1 MSQGPPNLAR
11 TAKSMRAI
19 CEMTRKYHSN
29 IVSMCL
35 CTPHLHA
42 KMFAQSL
49 SKPWNIFENM
59 CCMWTLFSCWKSV
72 QIYICNM
79 YCQSVNAPR
88 FSIHLLF
95 QLHLNS
101 MLALFPPS
109 PSTSNTRLILAPL
122 YFDMRFCCI
131 KLDDW
136 AQFVKTCVCKVIGIV
151 PPFAFEFVACVC
163 VCGCGCVCTC
173 FFPP

>member
-1 MSQGPPNLAR
+1 
-11 TAKSMRAI
+11 
-19 CEMTRKYHSN
+19 MTRKYHSN

-101 MLALFPPS
+101 MLALFPLP
-109 PSTSNTRLILAPL
+109 PPRRTRVPYWPRSILICV
-122 YFDMRFCCI
+122 FVCI

-163 VCGCGCVCTC
+163 VCVCVVVGVCARV
-173 FFPP
+173 FSHHDDMQANFRDDAHVI

>member
-1 MSQGPPNLAR
+1 MFEISVTPPHQFAHLHLLFHDLCVICLMSQGPPNLAR

-72 QIYICNM
+72 QIYMQYVLPIRECPKVFNT
-79 YCQSVNAPR
+79 SA
-88 FSIHLLF
+88 FSITPE
-95 QLHLNS
+95 LH
-101 MLALFPPS
+101 A
-109 PSTSNTRLILAPL
+109 
-122 YFDMRFCCI
+122 C
-131 KLDDW
+131 
-136 AQFVKTCVCKVIGIV
+136 IV
-151 PPFAFEFVACVC
+151 PPLPLHVEHASHIGPDLF
-163 VCGCGCVCTC
+163 
-173 FFPP
+173 